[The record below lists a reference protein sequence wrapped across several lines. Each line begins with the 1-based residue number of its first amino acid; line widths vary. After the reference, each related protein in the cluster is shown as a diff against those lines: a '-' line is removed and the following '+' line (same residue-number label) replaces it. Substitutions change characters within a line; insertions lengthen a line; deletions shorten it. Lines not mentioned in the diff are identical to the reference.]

1 VFFRRSKQRPPPY
14 VKEFVARVREDRA
27 GAGHPLTLMQEAIA
41 TSIAECDP
49 NFVSWSHEKLAV
61 IAEAV
66 EQKGEWVEWDEWR
79 ISTAFDVRIAKTKKT
94 GEDWYEA
101 TVECDGQ
108 RLACLCP
115 TLKKAFAFVQLYKR
129 LIIDQ
134 FYSVGPPWA
143 ANHLYEVWD
152 EAGARTK

>member
-1 VFFRRSKQRPPPY
+1 VFFRRSKQSPPAH
-14 VKEFVARVREDRA
+14 VTEFVTRVREDRA

-49 NFVSWSHEKLAV
+49 NFVSWSREKLAA

-79 ISTAFDVRIAKTKKT
+79 ISTAFDVRIGKSRKA
-94 GEDWYEA
+94 GEDMYEA

-115 TLKKAFAFVQLYKR
+115 TLKKAFAFVQLYKQ

-134 FYSVGPPWA
+134 FYSVRPPWA
-143 ANHLYEVWD
+143 DNHLYEVWVETGD
-152 EAGARTK
+152 RTK